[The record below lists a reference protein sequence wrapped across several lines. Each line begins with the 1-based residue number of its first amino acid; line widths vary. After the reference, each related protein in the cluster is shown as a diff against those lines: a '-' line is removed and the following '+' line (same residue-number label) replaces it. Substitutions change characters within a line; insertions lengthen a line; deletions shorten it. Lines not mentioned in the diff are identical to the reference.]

1 MRSEPFCR
9 NRHPDAGLDKGHD
22 ANYIAYAGFLQCW
35 EKTMA
40 QRPDTKTPEWG
51 FYGRVKELEELSDYL
66 HIHPTNDVSRF
77 QCTAITGRRGVG
89 KNALLE
95 ECMTLYDRS
104 DRLILFE
111 LPGQTSADIP
121 AVGEEVDTYDLRVR
135 NFIREEMA
143 SRGMSS
149 LLDDLP
155 ECKRSDKYPAGE
167 ICNIIEHLVYK
178 DYIVALDEVH
188 NCADYSRLPGHL
200 KMLIDRLTRKKNGV
214 LKATGEPPPTGQ
226 LVLMGSHQQ
235 KFQKMRRGDQPL
247 GGGRIEATVLV
258 RPWRMETI
266 LDVVREHGWDRRPRR
281 FLTLWT
287 AFGGLPREWERFAQ
301 LDGPSAHLAHGWP
314 PLTGDHARD
323 YKVDQGWH
331 RDFVA
336 HAERHLRNDADLRW
350 DNAAFIDLPPATAQI
365 LCLMGLD
372 VGTVKMQSPL
382 AIQKRMD
389 AELVLPVWAI
399 RKELKHFMD
408 DLDVVGSQDMYTGP
422 SGNECL
428 WYMKDNTAL
437 FQMALAPDLFHST
450 RRARRD
456 WDAPQPTPGKAVADL
471 EGIMLERWIRE
482 MLAYHPGVIMNICS
496 AKPLDSGQAD
506 IDGLVRV
513 VHPPGQG
520 VSAHDRSHDRL
531 LCINAKRQGMD
542 HDIDKFQTIVDDFM
556 DPVHNPDSDVNSI
569 RWLARRHLFVSPQIS
584 PKHRQE
590 IHEAGHL
597 ALDIPD
603 LVRDMRDGWPVIN
616 RALAVA
622 RRPAP
627 PAVPAGTVA
636 PAKPKGPS

>member
-1 MRSEPFCR
+1 MV
-9 NRHPDAGLDKGHD
+9 
-22 ANYIAYAGFLQCW
+22 
-35 EKTMA
+35 
-40 QRPDTKTPEWG
+40 QRPETKRPEWG
-51 FYGRVKELEELSDYL
+51 FYGRVKELEKLSDHL
-66 HIHPTNDVSRF
+66 HLQVMDDVSVL

-89 KNALLE
+89 KNALLD

-287 AFGGLPREWERFAQ
+287 AFGGLPREWERFAR
-301 LDGPSAHLAHGWP
+301 LRGSSAHLAHGWP
-314 PLTGDHARD
+314 PLTGHYARD
-323 YKVDQGWH
+323 RRDDQKWH

-336 HAERHLRNDADLRW
+336 HAEEHLRNDADQRW
-350 DNAAFIDLPPATAQI
+350 DNTAFINLPPATAEI

-372 VGTVKMQSPL
+372 ISTAKTRS
-382 AIQKRMD
+382 IKDIHERMD
-389 AELVLPVWAI
+389 PDLVIPMRDIW
-399 RKELKHFMD
+399 RELKRFMD
-408 DLDVVGSQDMYTGP
+408 DLDVVGCQKMFTGP
-422 SGNECL
+422 YDKGYR
-428 WYMKDNTAL
+428 WYMKDNTSL
-437 FQMALAPDLFHST
+437 FQMALAPDLFHSAW
-450 RRARRD
+450 RAKRD
-456 WDAPQPTPGKAVADL
+456 QDAPQPTPGKGMADL
-471 EGIMLERWIRE
+471 EGVMLERWIKD
-482 MLAYHPGVIMNICS
+482 MLTEHPGVIMNICG
-496 AKPLDSGQAD
+496 AKPRVKGQGD

-513 VHPPGQG
+513 AWPPGKGASNRDKLQ
-520 VSAHDRSHDRL
+520 DRL
-531 LCINAKRQGMD
+531 LCINAKRQGKE
-542 HDIDKFQTIVDDFM
+542 HEIGKFQDIVHDFM
-556 DPVHNPDSDVNSI
+556 DPACNPDADVDDI
-569 RWLARRHLFVSPQIS
+569 RALPRQHLFVSPQFD
-584 PKHRQE
+584 PKDRE
-590 IHEAGHL
+590 RIHAAGHL
-597 ALDIPD
+597 AMDMPD
-603 LVRDMRDGWPVIN
+603 LIHDLYDNWPVLN
-616 RALAVA
+616 TALAKA
-622 RRPAP
+622 RRPVPRTP
-627 PAVPAGTVA
+627 PTSPVT
-636 PAKPKGPS
+636 KPDGPQ